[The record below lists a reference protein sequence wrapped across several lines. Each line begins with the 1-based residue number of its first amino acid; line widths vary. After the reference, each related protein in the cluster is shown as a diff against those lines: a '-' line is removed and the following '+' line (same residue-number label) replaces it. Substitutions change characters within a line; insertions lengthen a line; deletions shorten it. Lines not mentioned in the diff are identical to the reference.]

1 MGALG
6 EAKSGTGGRSVRL
19 LSALAMPGAVRSVA
33 LVCGYLVAGAFGLS
47 ALLTPPGDP
56 IGWAYIALAAVG
68 LVFLQ
73 ARGLTTFLWVLV
85 ASGGIA
91 VAVAGVRSGWIEA
104 VIGLALAVVGLIPAS
119 GNRPDRAADQ
129 SAEGEASAISDFTPS
144 LGVQPEPTEAADQSR
159 VASEASGATR
169 AGVSLRSIGAFRI
182 RRDGV
187 DVTSELEDRPVS
199 AFLFKYLLARSVAG
213 ESHVSRS
220 ALSEE
225 LSPAVPEA
233 SARERFR
240 KHLYEL
246 QHISWIGGLVNANR
260 TNVWLDLGSAESDLA
275 DLRRT
280 SELVRRHG
288 YLLDS
293 TLAEQVHET
302 LSRTDEEFLPG
313 FEELENR
320 ITQGRGTAGE
330 VVASARIA
338 IGNLRAELIRAVA
351 EHDDALNRPEATI
364 GLLQDAL
371 NAMPDR
377 QDLARLLV
385 VAYLKT
391 GQTARAAEVRRQ
403 FALKQE

>member
-1 MGALG
+1 
-6 EAKSGTGGRSVRL
+6 VI
-19 LSALAMPGAVRSVA
+19 
-33 LVCGYLVAGAFGLS
+33 
-47 ALLTPPGDP
+47 ALLPP
-56 IGWAYIALAAVG
+56 
-68 LVFLQ
+68 
-73 ARGLTTFLWVLV
+73 
-85 ASGGIA
+85 
-91 VAVAGVRSGWIEA
+91 
-104 VIGLALAVVGLIPAS
+104 S
-119 GNRPDRAADQ
+119 GNRPKPAADR
-129 SAEGEASAISDFTPS
+129 SADTETSVISDLEPNLAVSTAPS
-144 LGVQPEPTEAADQSR
+144 EAADP
-159 VASEASGATR
+159 APIGYGATGAAPPR
-169 AGVSLRSIGAFRI
+169 ISLQSMGLFRI
-182 RRDGV
+182 QRDSV
-187 DVTSELEDRPVS
+187 DVTAELEDKPVS

-220 ALSEE
+220 ALGEE
-225 LSPAVPEA
+225 LSPAVPEG

-246 QHISWIGGLVNANR
+246 QHIPWIGGFVHANR
-260 TNVWLDLGSAESDLA
+260 TNVWLYLESAQSDVA
-275 DLRRT
+275 DLRRM
-280 SELVRRHG
+280 SDLVRRHG
-288 YLLDS
+288 YLLDA
-293 TLAEQVHET
+293 TLAKQVHET
-302 LSRTDEEFLPG
+302 LAKTDQEFLSG
-313 FEELENR
+313 FEDLENR

-338 IGNLRAELIRAVA
+338 IGNLRAELIRAIA